1 MKPQNTPSSLPIGK
15 AIYAFRL
22 KNHIS
27 QRELAAKMN
36 VSPQAVYKWE
46 NGTSYPEIQKLI
58 EIKPSVFKSALLK
71 GSKIAIRTL
80 LYANWN
86 IDVEPSFFS
95 CHHRA

>member
-1 MKPQNTPSSLPIGK
+1 MKPQNTTSSLPIGK

-46 NGTSYPEIQKLI
+46 HGITYPDITLI
-58 EIKPSVFKSALLK
+58 PRLARIMGVSIALLF
-71 GSKIAIRTL
+71 GETDQKIFPT
-80 LYANWN
+80 
-86 IDVEPSFFS
+86 
-95 CHHRA
+95 H